1 MATLT
6 LDRVDK
12 VYWPRRKEP
21 VHAVRSFSMTVA
33 DGEIVGLLGSSGC
46 GKTSTLRM
54 VAGFEEVSGGEIR
67 LGQRRVD
74 RLAPKDR
81 NVAMAFEGYALYPPL
96 PIPDNLGFAL
106 LRGGRAPAEGRRKVD
121 EIAGLLEIDEVLDRY
136 PPTISAGQQQ

>member
-12 VYWPRRKEP
+12 VYRPRRKEP

-54 VAGFEEVSGGEIR
+54 VAGFEEVSGGEVR
-67 LGQRRVD
+67 LGRRPID
-74 RLAPKDR
+74 GLALRDR
-81 NVAMAFEGYALYPPL
+81 NVAMAFGGYALYPPL
-96 PIPDNLGFAL
+96 RIRDNVGFAL
-106 LRGGRAPAEGRRKVD
+106 LRERRSAAEGRRKVD
-121 EIAGLLEIDEVLDRY
+121 EIAGRLE
-136 PPTISAGQQQ
+136 